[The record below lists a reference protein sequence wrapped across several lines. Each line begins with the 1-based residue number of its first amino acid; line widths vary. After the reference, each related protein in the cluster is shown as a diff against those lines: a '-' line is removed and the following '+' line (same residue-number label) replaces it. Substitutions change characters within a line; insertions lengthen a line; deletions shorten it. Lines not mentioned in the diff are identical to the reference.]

1 MQLYTK
7 EGTFQHVEH
16 DEAGNETVNVEREG
30 WSYFVKFQNGSVQ
43 QRTKVF
49 ESLEAAE
56 RAMNECAKLIEHNR
70 ANGIS
75 LPGTNI
81 NVPLYVPKP
90 LTAGRRR
97 DERIQ
102 LFKAVTIADN
112 STLVLI

>member
-1 MQLYTK
+1 MQLYAK
-7 EGTFQHVEH
+7 EGTFQHIEH
-16 DEAGNETVNVEREG
+16 DEQGNETVNVDRDG
-30 WSYFVKFQNGSVQ
+30 YSYFVKFQNGSVQ
-43 QRTKVF
+43 QRTRVF
-49 ESLEAAE
+49 ETLEAAE
-56 RAMNECAKLIEHNR
+56 QAMNECAKLIEHNR

-102 LFKAVTIADN
+102 LFKPVNVVSNDQ
-112 STLVLI
+112 LVLI